1 MKANHSNNLNNRSTD
16 GSRPVIL
23 VIEDNPECTKIYLAL
38 SQSLGCEAYFAA
50 DGAAALVVLKGLTRL
65 NLILLDLDMPVM
77 NGIRFYNHYK
87 KQTKAHEAK
96 IILTSSHPFAEDIAE
111 ALGFFAF
118 APKSTPL
125 AALQKVVM
133 RALSLQMTD
142 L

>member
-1 MKANHSNNLNNRSTD
+1 MKANHSDNLDNKSTD

-50 DGAAALVVLKGLTRL
+50 DGAAALRVLDGLTRL
-65 NLILLDLDMPVM
+65 DLILLDLDMPVM

-87 KQTKAHEAK
+87 KQTSTPEVN

-111 ALGFFAF
+111 ALNFFAYV
-118 APKSTPL
+118 PKSRPL
-125 AALQKVVM
+125 NQLQEAVVL
-133 RALSLQMTD
+133 ALS
-142 L
+142 

>member
-1 MKANHSNNLNNRSTD
+1 MRANHSDNLNNKSTD

-50 DGAAALVVLKGLTRL
+50 DGAAALRVLDGLTRL
-65 NLILLDLDMPVM
+65 DLILLDLDMPVM

-87 KQTKAHEAK
+87 KQTTAYEAK

-111 ALGFFAF
+111 ALSFFACV
-118 APKSTPL
+118 PKSGPL
-125 AALQKVVM
+125 NQLQEAVVL
-133 RALSLQMTD
+133 ALS
-142 L
+142 